1 MIVLLPKGG
10 GEFCGIGLV
19 KLIRKALSGVL
30 NCLIGAVVDFHG
42 MLHRFRAG
50 RGTGAA
56 SLSSSLLQ
64 KRTAMREEFLY
75 DIFLDH
81 INPAA
86 PGTGSY
92 ACISW

>member
-1 MIVLLPKGG
+1 MIVLLPKGS
-10 GEFCGIGLV
+10 GEFCGIVLV
-19 KLIRKALSGVL
+19 KVIRKALS
-30 NCLIGAVVDFHG
+30 GAVVDFHG

-81 INPAA
+81 RNPAA